1 PPRPRNFPILLLQF
15 CAAASRIRHRNAMKL
30 AGYPAGSTASALTAN
45 IHETNLFNGD
55 HRFDRNRT
63 RAIGQCAVIWTENEE
78 TERTASK
85 TGAVESKSG
94 PAQASDARQR
104 PYRRVDS
111 QAACLFDDR
120 RT

>member
-1 PPRPRNFPILLLQF
+1 
-15 CAAASRIRHRNAMKL
+15 MKR

-78 TERTASK
+78 TERAHFQTSAVKGKPKTDSASH
-85 TGAVESKSG
+85 G
-94 PAQASDARQR
+94 
-104 PYRRVDS
+104 
-111 QAACLFDDR
+111 
-120 RT
+120 